1 MIQTRICGEIEL
13 SSEKIRSFIAVD
25 VTDNAVLQR
34 IVDCQTELART
45 GADLKL
51 VEPENIHA
59 TLRFLGEVQASLLDQ
74 VKGELAQLAFQSF
87 TVELRGVGAFPNP
100 RRPNVVWVGITKGGE
115 ELQGIFSRLEP
126 RLRGLGFPADRKGFS
141 PHITISRVK
150 SGRNRDA
157 LHSSIL
163 DMSDKEF
170 GLMTVDSIRLK
181 KSTLTPKGPV
191 YSTIHEQKARS

>member
-1 MIQTRICGEIEL
+1 MIQTRIRGEIEL
-13 SSEKIRSFIAVD
+13 SFEKIRSFIAVD
-25 VTDNAVLQR
+25 MTDNAVLQR

-59 TLRFLGEVQASLLDQ
+59 TLRFLGEVQAPLLDQ
-74 VKGELAQLAFQSF
+74 VRRELAQLAFQPF

-157 LHSSIL
+157 LYSSITDL
-163 DMSDKEF
+163 SDKEF
-170 GLMTVDSIRLK
+170 GSMTVESIRLK
-181 KSTLTPKGPV
+181 KSILTPKGPV